1 MDSDRNINN
10 SLAEK
15 RLILTIPNDDWVD
28 KYRASLPKE
37 IDGGEKVKI
46 FQRMSDASERFSHA
60 VLVGLCT
67 ALIRGKDMFWRIV
80 FASRGSRIVPFR
92 PEAPIPNA
100 ASTAGIPVQ
109 GRPKGLAQR
118 RAS

>member
-1 MDSDRNINN
+1 MDSNRNID
-10 SLAEK
+10 SVLQEK
-15 RLILTIPNDDWVD
+15 RSIFTIPNDDWVD
-28 KYRASLPKE
+28 KYRSSLPKE
-37 IDGGEKVKI
+37 IDGGERMNI

-67 ALIRGKDMFWRIV
+67 VLIRGKDTFWRIV

-92 PEAPIPNA
+92 PEVPVPKV

-109 GRPKGLAQR
+109 SRPQSMAHR